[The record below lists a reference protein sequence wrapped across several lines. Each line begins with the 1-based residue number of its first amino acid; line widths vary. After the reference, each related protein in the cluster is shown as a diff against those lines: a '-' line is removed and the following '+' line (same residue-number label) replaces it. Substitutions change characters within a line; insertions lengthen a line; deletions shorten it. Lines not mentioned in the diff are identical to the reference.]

1 MKLCMVINTKDG
13 KIITRPAYKMAVIA
27 ERAFRDEIISEGLYH
42 SEWVYAFSDFQM
54 LLDAINVSGHDYE
67 LRWISVR

>member
-1 MKLCMVINTKDG
+1 MVINTKDG

-67 LRWISVR
+67 LRWITIR